1 MDIDKQL
8 LEKYHL
14 GQCTDQEQRLV
25 SAWLSSD
32 WLELNQSY
40 DLPQAEKDTARQDIW
55 AAVSA
60 YAADQPQLVM
70 PQRRPR
76 IRRIASYA
84 AGIAASIALVWWV
97 WPTVPQQT
105 RYDNSGSISPLW
117 VEQSSFDV
125 LLGEASSATIDLRAE
140 VLQVEG
146 NLIFKPKRDIHIQQP
161 GGRILLRR
169 GETYIILEGRQRENQ
184 FIFPKSEVTFLPPA
198 MQRKLKQQLNI
209 T

>member
-14 GQCTDQEQRLV
+14 GQCTAEEQRLIK
-25 SAWLSSD
+25 AWLSSD
-32 WLELNQSY
+32 WLDLNLAD
-40 DLPQAEKDTARQDIW
+40 DLPPAEKHAAQQDIW

-60 YAADQPQLVM
+60 HADRPQPAAS
-70 PQRRPR
+70 RRSR
-76 IRRIASYA
+76 GIRRMVAYA
-84 AGIAASIALVWWV
+84 AGVAASIALVWWV
-97 WPTVPQQT
+97 WPTAPQQT
-105 RYDNSGSISPLW
+105 LYDNSANMAPLW
-117 VEQSSFDV
+117 FERSSFDV

-146 NLIFKPKRDIHIQQP
+146 NLLFKPKRDIHIQQP
-161 GGRILLRR
+161 SGRVLLRR
-169 GETYIILEGRQRENQ
+169 GETYIILAGDQRENQ
-184 FIFPKSEVTFLPPA
+184 FIFPKSEITFLPPA